1 MYTRL
6 SLGFT
11 TLITL
16 HITSGSMLL
25 LDKFLITDLGTSPW
39 FNVNES
45 LCNPVSASDQSE
57 KYIDSTMSHICVS
70 LLAKSNSLRTSVD
83 FQLDGHGYNLVQSFN
98 QKQRKTKKGTRPG
111 EADVQQIERLIRG
124 RDDSSIFLTSA
135 ASGSVWSQS
144 VFFLIPSW
152 IKKSFIKRE
161 AVPNRPQQ
169 RDGSRISWNGIIFLK
184 CAMVNNREDLET
196 ATVHLLINSTD
207 VSSPAMNMSNLIIS
221 DNITGIAIKDVSG
234 TSTASVKGIQTFR
247 KESLKAGE
255 YILITY
261 TASLNAEF
269 AKYGSE
275 FYLPAQLT
283 FQNSS
288 EGSSKLL
295 VAPFTITANGNLK
308 VVPNHGLHGAAFVIA
323 FIVSLV
329 LTGAICFAVYYI
341 KKKRQSSL
349 ETKSKFKNE
358 QKLEQSQ
365 INLQENANE
374 DFIVY
379 DKMIDILAFEEAE
392 NMLQALE
399 DSEITNMSQADS
411 YLEISR
417 VHIYKDVTSIF
428 VRNLTITLNLSPHE
442 TKMLSTVLNEQ
453 WTDLEKRINEEQ
465 QRRIVALTAEC
476 SLDTRKQM
484 DIQYRKQKAASTEA
498 EESSTE
504 YKHLLD
510 NLHDLEQAE
519 MKRLL
524 LFKQEE
530 QFAKSHRQL
539 SIAYRTEL
547 HNIFFDQLHNS
558 VSRGKMKPDVQSVM
572 IENYLKVQEESED
585 LMDFIQA
592 NKKYHMSRRI
602 SNRKNLIYSIQLCDS
617 KCRCLLNSAATQISN
632 LINRTERAG
641 HMTESHAQL
650 LLERAQSE
658 VLKVKEKMEN
668 LSKIEKRKL
677 HQKLIT
683 KRKRQLIQKLKEQK
697 KDLGA
702 VQEICKTTKDVNHY
716 LECWKQLFSDHCQE
730 LEELFE
736 KHDNDTVEELKG
748 LKCSLTEKAIEDLRQ
763 IQSSVVMQE
772 MLKQNVPRLH
782 LQQVTEEHKRETALL
797 GQQLDHEESDKVKDS
812 RTSLESSWRKL
823 EEEFKL
829 GVKEQKSLRHWEQQ
843 LFVKI
848 ILLPLSLSEEDIQ
861 KIRQSF
867 MCGFSQMDITLALPK
882 IQGRKL
888 LQTYLTEW
896 RKEELL
902 KLDHNVPESEKQL
915 NVKTKNHLL
924 EKPTEPFMKSIEDK
938 ILIYEAQMPDDMI
951 KQARGELL
959 IQRVH
964 QLKDREYKLGE
975 YIASL
980 QFQLIANKSKELE
993 IHMAVQHLQS
1003 LLLEEMCRSQIATE
1017 SEYGKLLET
1026 RIQEIRE
1033 IDQNMESWQQKEV
1046 ENDKLNENYLSS
1058 IICEMNSTCEE
1069 DLDMPLSA
1077 TLRSALNRRQNI
1089 LRLYGERLQKE
1100 ELEFAM
1106 VENQVEKAHMDEFIR
1121 LYKQDIRLTS
1131 YLTKRTLLPE
1141 GLLYQALNLLLPSSL
1156 ETEIFSVLNSVSHKY
1171 SDGVTE
1177 TDNIEEETDSWRK
1190 RKHQELWTVIE
1201 KRLKEGLVI
1210 QDNDKSSSARRK
1222 KRSILKKKRLRPVKR
1237 VSFSHTEDFSKLLQS
1252 VGRSKQFGNSEEREL
1267 PENGEKLFI
1276 FRAPSETLKSS
1287 SVHKKKRNFLN
1298 FKKAMSAGV

>member
-632 LINRTERAG
+632 LINRTER
-641 HMTESHAQL
+641 
-650 LLERAQSE
+650 
-658 VLKVKEKMEN
+658 
-668 LSKIEKRKL
+668 
-677 HQKLIT
+677 
-683 KRKRQLIQKLKEQK
+683 
-697 KDLGA
+697 
-702 VQEICKTTKDVNHY
+702 
-716 LECWKQLFSDHCQE
+716 
-730 LEELFE
+730 
-736 KHDNDTVEELKG
+736 
-748 LKCSLTEKAIEDLRQ
+748 
-763 IQSSVVMQE
+763 
-772 MLKQNVPRLH
+772 
-782 LQQVTEEHKRETALL
+782 
-797 GQQLDHEESDKVKDS
+797 
-812 RTSLESSWRKL
+812 
-823 EEEFKL
+823 
-829 GVKEQKSLRHWEQQ
+829 
-843 LFVKI
+843 KI